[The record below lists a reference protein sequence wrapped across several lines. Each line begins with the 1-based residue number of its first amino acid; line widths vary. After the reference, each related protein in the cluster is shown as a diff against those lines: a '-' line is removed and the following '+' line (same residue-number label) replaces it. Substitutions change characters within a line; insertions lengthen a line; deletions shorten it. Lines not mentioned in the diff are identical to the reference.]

1 MSVIRGDI
9 IRSLISTSKSLVLS
23 SPGFMFRFFVRES
36 VICLIGTMEVIA
48 KEIRKLMTKLTR
60 KPLRVNLPE
69 LIVPISDRR
78 KLMEAPIIRPI
89 FLSAAFPSVISL
101 FGIAVVMAGMALHS
115 YGSLAVKT
123 NRNKLEKKG
132 F

>member
-1 MSVIRGDI
+1 
-9 IRSLISTSKSLVLS
+9 
-23 SPGFMFRFFVRES
+23 MFRFFVSES
-36 VICLIGTMEVIA
+36 AICLIGTMEVIA

-89 FLSAAFPSVISL
+89 FLPAAFVFTVLTAFLYTLISL
-101 FGIAVVMAGMALHS
+101 
-115 YGSLAVKT
+115 
-123 NRNKLEKKG
+123 
-132 F
+132 